1 MLVWYNLKL
10 KAKSNEIEK
19 ASINASNQTKYLI
32 KAMDKIPTKK
42 QNELGFINFR
52 KINQNIGK
60 YNFKFK
66 KPQTKEK
73 LKFELQQMLI
83 REDPY
88 ANYEASNKP
97 STTKNCLNKINIGKL
112 KKIQGYHNNN
122 KQSNTLKSINKE
134 NLYKSNSTP
143 SLPHFKDKI
152 VNLSHCSKFNALSP
166 STLNKFKI
174 KGVNNKSYCP
184 SSTTQLFLNYTK
196 HTKKINLNRDKLSK
210 VEEDIRKHANRSI
223 TGLNWFSMEYD

>member
-1 MLVWYNLKL
+1 MLVWFNLKL

-32 KAMDKIPTKK
+32 KAMDKIPTKN

-134 NLYKSNSTP
+134 KPEVGMSQHIRYRSMIKKSCNEYNT
-143 SLPHFKDKI
+143 D
-152 VNLSHCSKFNALSP
+152 
-166 STLNKFKI
+166 
-174 KGVNNKSYCP
+174 
-184 SSTTQLFLNYTK
+184 
-196 HTKKINLNRDKLSK
+196 
-210 VEEDIRKHANRSI
+210 VE
-223 TGLNWFSMEYD
+223 L